1 MVTTKRKKWRRRST
15 EKSMYGTSKAPN
27 PFPIS
32 RSRLEKFHS
41 CPRCFWIDRVQG
53 YDRPGMPGF
62 LLNTLVDTLLKREF
76 DIHRENGT
84 PHPYMLENNL
94 GHMIPLHHPM
104 MDEWR
109 ENFKGVRAIKHGIE
123 ITGAVD
129 DIWKSGEGETEEW
142 YVVDYKSTAT
152 NATITPELFL
162 EDIYK
167 GAYIRQMAIYQW
179 LLRELGHPVSTRG
192 FFVYENG
199 NNLSLIHI

>member
-1 MVTTKRKKWRRRST
+1 MATTKRKKWRRRSR
-15 EKSMYGTSKAPN
+15 ESSMYGSPTARN

-32 RSRLEKFHS
+32 RSRLEKYHS

-109 ENFKGVRAIKHGIE
+109 ENFKGVRSH
-123 ITGAVD
+123 
-129 DIWKSGEGETEEW
+129 
-142 YVVDYKSTAT
+142 
-152 NATITPELFL
+152 
-162 EDIYK
+162 
-167 GAYIRQMAIYQW
+167 
-179 LLRELGHPVSTRG
+179 
-192 FFVYENG
+192 
-199 NNLSLIHI
+199 